1 MNSVPAWKAIGF
13 CALVSACFGFAA
25 QEDLR
30 RLPDVPGKD
39 IVVRVCTKCH
49 GPGNIAKKRLNRDD
63 WDDQVADMVERGA
76 KATPEELAA
85 VVDYLTANFGPDA
98 KVDVNEAA
106 IDELKSVLGL
116 TSPEA
121 TAIVE
126 YRKDHG
132 RFKAWRDLLKVPGVD
147 AKKIEAKAQ
156 RMAF

>member
-1 MNSVPAWKAIGF
+1 MKAICIG
-13 CALVSACFGFAA
+13 ALAGASFAIA
-25 QEDLR
+25 GAEDLK

-39 IVVRVCTKCH
+39 TVVRVCTKCH
-49 GPGNIAKKRLNRDD
+49 GPGKITKKRLNRDD

-98 KVDVNEAA
+98 KVPVNDAP

-116 TSPEA
+116 SSPEA
-121 TAIVE
+121 NAIVE
-126 YRKDHG
+126 YRQGHG
-132 RFKAWRDLLKVPGVD
+132 KFKAWRDLLKVPGVD
-147 AKKIEAKAQ
+147 AKKIEAKAE

>member
-1 MNSVPAWKAIGF
+1 MKPASTWKAICF
-13 CALVSACFGFAA
+13 CALVSACRAFAGA
-25 QEDLR
+25 EDLR

-39 IVVRVCTKCH
+39 IVVRVCTTCH
-49 GPGNIAKKRLNRDD
+49 GPGSFTKKRMNRED
-63 WDDQVADMVERGA
+63 WDDQVADMVDRGA

-98 KVDVNEAA
+98 KVNVNDAP

-116 TSPEA
+116 SSPEA
-121 TAIVE
+121 NAIVE
-126 YRKDHG
+126 YRQDHG

-147 AKKIEAKAQ
+147 AKKIEAKAE

>member
-1 MNSVPAWKAIGF
+1 VKPVGF
-13 CALVSACFGFAA
+13 CALVSACLAFAA
-25 QEDLR
+25 ADDLK

-76 KATPEELAA
+76 VATPKELAA
-85 VVDYLTANFGPDA
+85 VMDYLTVNFGPDA
-98 KVDVNEAA
+98 KVNVNDAP

-116 TSPEA
+116 SSPEA
-121 TAIVE
+121 NAIVA
-126 YRKDHG
+126 YRQAHG
-132 RFKAWRDLLKVPGVD
+132 KFKVWRDLLKVPGVD
-147 AKKIEAKAQ
+147 AKKIEANAQ

>member
-1 MNSVPAWKAIGF
+1 MKLLCS
-13 CALVSACFGFAA
+13 CALVSAYLAFAA
-25 QEDLR
+25 QDDLK

-63 WDDQVADMVERGA
+63 WDDQVADMMERGA
-76 KATPEELAA
+76 KATPKELAA
-85 VVDYLTANFGPDA
+85 VVDYLAANFGPGA
-98 KVDVNEAA
+98 KVNVNEAA

-116 TSPEA
+116 LSPEA
-121 TAIVE
+121 VAIVE
-126 YRKDHG
+126 YRQNHG
-132 RFKAWRDLLKVPGVD
+132 KFKAWRDLLKVPGMD

>member
-1 MNSVPAWKAIGF
+1 MKTIRIVS
-13 CALVSACFGFAA
+13 LVGACFALAGAD
-25 QEDLR
+25 DLK
-30 RLPDVPGKD
+30 RLPDVTGKD

-76 KATPEELAA
+76 KATPKELAA

-98 KVDVNEAA
+98 KVNVNDAP

-116 TSPEA
+116 SSPEA
-121 TAIVE
+121 NAIVE
-126 YRKDHG
+126 YRQAHG
-132 RFKAWRDLLKVPGVD
+132 NFKVWRDLLKVPGVD
-147 AKKIEAKAQ
+147 AKKIEAKAA

>member
-1 MNSVPAWKAIGF
+1 VKPLCF
-13 CALVSACFGFAA
+13 CALISACLAFAA
-25 QEDLR
+25 ADDLK
-30 RLPDVPGKD
+30 RLPDVTGKD

-76 KATPEELAA
+76 KATPKELAA

-98 KVDVNEAA
+98 KVNVNDAP

-116 TSPEA
+116 SSPEA
-121 TAIVE
+121 NAIVE
-126 YRKDHG
+126 YRQAHG
-132 RFKAWRDLLKVPGVD
+132 KFEVWRDLLKVPGVD
-147 AKKIEAKAQ
+147 GRKIEANAP

>member
-1 MNSVPAWKAIGF
+1 MKAIGIG
-13 CALVSACFGFAA
+13 ALVGVCLAFAA
-25 QEDLR
+25 ADDLK
-30 RLPDVPGKD
+30 RLPDVAGKD

-63 WDDQVADMVERGA
+63 WDEQAADMVERGA

-98 KVDVNEAA
+98 KVNVNDAP

-116 TSPEA
+116 SATEA
-121 TAIVE
+121 NAIVE
-126 YRKDHG
+126 YRQGHG
-132 RFKAWRDLLKVPGVD
+132 KFKEWRDLLKAPGVD
-147 AKKIEAKAQ
+147 AKKIEAKAE